1 MKVDVRLR
9 VVIDSNVW
17 ISAALAPAGTPA
29 QVVRHV
35 LQHGVPVFSPTTFEE
50 LRSRLWKPKFDRWL
64 SLEQRQRLLHDVD
77 ACALWVELPADTAR
91 RNYSRDPDDDAF
103 IHTALAAQAPWLV
116 TGDQDLLTVNEALP
130 LTILTPTAALADAR
144 FMAVPVVSR

>member
-1 MKVDVRLR
+1 MRADLRLR

-17 ISAALAPAGTPA
+17 ISAALTPGGTPA

-35 LQHGVPVFSPTTFEE
+35 LKNGLPVFSPATFEE

-77 ACALWVELPADTAR
+77 ACALWVALPASAADTALR
-91 RNYSRDPDDDAF
+91 HYSRDPDDDAF
-103 IHTALAAQAPWLV
+103 IHTALAAQAPWLI
-116 TGDQDLLTVNEALP
+116 TGDQDLLAVHQPLP
-130 LTILTPTAALADAR
+130 VTILTPAAALAEAR
-144 FMAVPVVSR
+144 FMAVQV

>member
-1 MKVDVRLR
+1 MKVEHRLR

-17 ISAALAPAGTPA
+17 ISAALAPGGSPA

-35 LQHGVPVFSPTTFEE
+35 LQHGVPVFSPATFEE

-77 ACALWVELPADTAR
+77 ACALWVSPPAATDM

-103 IHTALAAQAPWLV
+103 IHTALAAQAPWLIS
-116 TGDQDLLTVNEALP
+116 GDQDLLSVRQPLP
-130 LTILTPTAALADAR
+130 VSILTPAAALADAR
-144 FMAVPVVSR
+144 FMAVSV

>member
-1 MKVDVRLR
+1 MTAEPSLR

-17 ISAALAPAGTPA
+17 ISAALAPGGAPA
-29 QVVRHV
+29 QVLRQV
-35 LQHGVPVFSPTTFEE
+35 LQHGQPVFSPITFEE

-77 ACALWVELPADTAR
+77 ACALWVALPAETAL

-103 IHTALAAQAPWLV
+103 IHTALAAHAPWLI
-116 TGDQDLLTVNEALP
+116 TGDQDLLSVRQPLP
-130 LTILTPTAALADAR
+130 MTILTPAAALADTR
-144 FMAVPVVSR
+144 FMAVLA

>member
-1 MKVDVRLR
+1 MTAEPSLR

-17 ISAALAPAGTPA
+17 ISAALAPAGAPA

-35 LQHGVPVFSPTTFEE
+35 LHHGVPVFSPTTFEE

-77 ACALWVELPADTAR
+77 ACALWVDLPADTALR
-91 RNYSRDPDDDAF
+91 HYSRDPDDDAF
-103 IHTALAAQAPWLV
+103 IHTAVAAQTPWLI
-116 TGDQDLLTVNEALP
+116 TDDQDLLTVNEPLP
-130 LTILTPTAALADAR
+130 LTILTPAAALADTR
-144 FMAVPVVSR
+144 FMAVPG